1 MSIASII
8 PALVDAVEAE
18 IELDL
23 ATARHK
29 LAVEVAEG
37 VPAARARTDLRVA
50 EEAAKRAY
58 GALADAVADAPDS
71 RAKSAIMSGAM
82 RAALRGLDDAVA
94 RLGRVEE
101 RRARLT
107 TDGIY
112 DDCPKRLGW
121 GDCCLGEFDVGI
133 SCDWERADAVESSG
147 VAAGEAGEAGEID
160 RAPAL
165 NAHIYGVRNLGTH
178 TANIYLVS
186 EDGREHLVGRAT
198 NWEEMTTLMAA
209 GLVPQPLVVRADGA
223 DDSVGEALDE
233 MFPDS
238 IEVSAE
244 LPAATTGAG
253 QEPRK

>member
-1 MSIASII
+1 MSIIRII
-8 PALVDAVEAE
+8 PALVDAAEAE

-23 ATARHK
+23 ATKRHK
-29 LAVEVAEG
+29 LAVEVAEE

-50 EEAAKRAY
+50 EEAVKQAY
-58 GALADAVADAPDS
+58 GALADTVADAPDS

-133 SCDWERADAVESSG
+133 SCDWEREDG
-147 VAAGEAGEAGEID
+147 GEAG
-160 RAPAL
+160 
-165 NAHIYGVRNLGTH
+165 
-178 TANIYLVS
+178 
-186 EDGREHLVGRAT
+186 VG
-198 NWEEMTTLMAA
+198 
-209 GLVPQPLVVRADGA
+209 G
-223 DDSVGEALDE
+223 ALDE

-238 IEVSAE
+238 IKVSPE

>member
-133 SCDWERADAVESSG
+133 SCDWELADAVESSG
-147 VAAGEAGEAGEID
+147 VARAGCFKRPHLRGS
-160 RAPAL
+160 
-165 NAHIYGVRNLGTH
+165 LGTH
-178 TANIYLVS
+178 T
-186 EDGREHLVGRAT
+186 GVGG
-198 NWEEMTTLMAA
+198 WP
-209 GLVPQPLVVRADGA
+209 GGQ
-223 DDSVGEALDE
+223 ALDE

-238 IEVSAE
+238 IKVSAE